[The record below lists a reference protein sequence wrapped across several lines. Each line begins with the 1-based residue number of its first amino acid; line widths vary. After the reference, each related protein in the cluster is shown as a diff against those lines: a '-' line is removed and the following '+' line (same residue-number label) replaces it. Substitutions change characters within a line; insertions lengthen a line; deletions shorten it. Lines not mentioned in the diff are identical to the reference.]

1 MDVFKHLPFLQGPLA
16 DARPPRSYAE
26 GFGNRVAS
34 RHAFAPLRGMPAR
47 QHRRHAAPAPAL
59 AACGCR

>member
-1 MDVFKHLPFLQGPLA
+1 MDVFRHLPFLQAPFA
-16 DARPPRSYAE
+16 DPRPPRSYAE

-34 RHAFAPLRGMPAR
+34 RNAFAPLRAMPAR
-47 QHRRHAAPAPAL
+47 QHRRHPPPAPVL

>member
-1 MDVFKHLPFLQGPLA
+1 MDVFKPLPFLQAPAA
-16 DARPPRSYAE
+16 DLRPSRSYAE

-34 RHAFAPLRGMPAR
+34 RNAFAPLRAMPAR